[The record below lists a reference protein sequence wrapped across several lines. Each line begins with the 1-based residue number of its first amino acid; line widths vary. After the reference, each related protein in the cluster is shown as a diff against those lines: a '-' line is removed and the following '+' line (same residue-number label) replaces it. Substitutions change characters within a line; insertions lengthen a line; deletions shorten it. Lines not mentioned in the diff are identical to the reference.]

1 MIEIYRI
8 WRNEI
13 AYRNYQYDERIKQ
26 SMCIMLSFEDD

>member
-1 MIEIYRI
+1 M

-13 AYRNYQYDERIKQ
+13 AYRKYQYDIRIKQ